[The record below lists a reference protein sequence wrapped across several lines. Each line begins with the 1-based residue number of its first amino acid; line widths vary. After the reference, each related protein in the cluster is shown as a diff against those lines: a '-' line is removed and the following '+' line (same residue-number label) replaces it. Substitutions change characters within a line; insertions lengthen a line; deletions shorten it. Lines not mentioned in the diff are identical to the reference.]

1 MVKQDLL
8 KRLKALGLPF
18 FETETT
24 EDANQ
29 ALADVV
35 SSHDLRFWEGFPVVL
50 ANAVARNLFNY
61 GQVLLHL
68 KNPKDKDNFNSL
80 LALSLAL
87 YKESGVKFSWAN
99 ALYDSLSSSVKKERG
114 FFIDAFKKKGGFRV
128 GNRELSS
135 ERVKAVFNVYLNQS
149 DLKLNELVSAKEELG
164 LEYALSQVFSP
175 KQKDL
180 FLKRLKGEKL
190 TKTEKE
196 YFSRTV
202 KKKVMALANPVLHRL
217 ANKLLE

>member
-24 EDANQ
+24 EDANRT
-29 ALADVV
+29 LADVV
-35 SSHDLRFWEGFPVVL
+35 ASRDLRFWEGFPVVL
-50 ANAVARNLFNY
+50 ANAGARNLFNY
-61 GQVLLHL
+61 SQVLLHL
-68 KNPKDKDNFNSL
+68 KNPKDKNNFNSL
-80 LALSLAL
+80 LALSLSL
-87 YKESGVKFSWAN
+87 YKDSGVKFSWAN
-99 ALYDSLSSSVKKERG
+99 ALYDSLNSGVKKESD
-114 FFIDAFKKKGGFRV
+114 FFLGAFKRGGGFKA

-135 ERVKAVFNVYLNQS
+135 ERLKAVFNMYLNQS
-149 DLKLNELVSAKEELG
+149 GLKLNELVSVKEELG

-180 FLKRLKGEKL
+180 FLKKLKGEKL

-202 KKKVMALANPVLHRL
+202 KKKVMALANPALHRL